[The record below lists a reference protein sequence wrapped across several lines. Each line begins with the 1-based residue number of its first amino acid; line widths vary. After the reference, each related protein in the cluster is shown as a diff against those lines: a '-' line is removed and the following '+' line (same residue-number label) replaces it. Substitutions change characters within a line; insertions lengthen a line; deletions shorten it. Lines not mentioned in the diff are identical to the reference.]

1 MKQMS
6 ETKTGIHPQPKGK
19 SRMGDKRKEPKDSKR
34 IYDKPISIPVPFED
48 TLRDLLVTPP
58 EPKEKKADKPKKSS
72 RKQGKEKPA

>member
-6 ETKTGIHPQPKGK
+6 VNKTGVRLKPKGN
-19 SRMGDKRKEPKDSKR
+19 SRMSDKRKEPKDRKR

-58 EPKEKKADKPKKSS
+58 EPKDKKAESEKRKPKQK
-72 RKQGKEKPA
+72 